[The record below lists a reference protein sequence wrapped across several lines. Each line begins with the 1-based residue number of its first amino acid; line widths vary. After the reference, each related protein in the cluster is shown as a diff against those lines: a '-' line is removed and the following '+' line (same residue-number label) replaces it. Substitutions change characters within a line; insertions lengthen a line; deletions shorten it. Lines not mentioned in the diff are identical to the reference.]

1 MSGTNKLPYPWFS
14 FTLISSTKKAC
25 PDLSQEN
32 IVIDALNNATLVEI
46 LNDVMILSN
55 TENLNMVFRAVD

>member
-1 MSGTNKLPYPWFS
+1 M
-14 FTLISSTKKAC
+14 AC
-25 PDLSQEN
+25 PDLGQEN

>member
-14 FTLISSTKKAC
+14 FTLISSTKMAC
-25 PDLSQEN
+25 PDVGQEN
-32 IVIDALNNATLVEI
+32 IFIDALNNATLVEI

-55 TENLNMVFRAVD
+55 TEDLNMVFRAVD

>member
-1 MSGTNKLPYPWFS
+1 
-14 FTLISSTKKAC
+14 
-25 PDLSQEN
+25 
-32 IVIDALNNATLVEI
+32 I

>member
-1 MSGTNKLPYPWFS
+1 M
-14 FTLISSTKKAC
+14 AC
-25 PDLSQEN
+25 PDLRQEN